1 MNLTH
6 LKYFI
11 ELAETKHYTKAA
23 EHLFITQPSL
33 SHAISQLETELG
45 VPLFEKSGR
54 NTNLTIFGKQFL
66 SCAKNTI
73 NTLNNGIES
82 IHLGSIGAGT
92 IRIGMLRFLGVNFIP
107 IIVKKFLTAYP
118 NVDIHFTFGT
128 GVTNTL
134 VSELIDN
141 HYDVIFSSASNIN
154 NDFLSIAIAKQT
166 LVLIVPTNHPL
177 AQYDSISIKD
187 TLDYPYIYYSQNSGL
202 RAVVDK
208 VFDKVQSKLKIAYE
222 IEETEVIAG
231 LVANN
236 FGIAVVP
243 KMSSFKTL
251 NIKQIEITSPIVERN
266 IYMTTKN
273 NHYLPPVVENFC
285 QFIINET
292 SNNIKSVL

>member
-154 NDFLSIAIAKQT
+154 NDFSSIAIAKQT
-166 LVLIVPTNHPL
+166 LVLIVPANHPL
-177 AQYDSISIKD
+177 AQYDSISIEN
-187 TLDYPYIYYSQNSGL
+187 TLNYPYIYYSQNSGL

-208 VFDKVQSKLKIAYE
+208 VFDKVQNKLKIAYE

>member
-1 MNLTH
+1 MKLTH

-154 NDFLSIAIAKQT
+154 NDFSSITIAKQT

-177 AQYDSISIKD
+177 AQYDSISIED

-208 VFDKVQSKLKIAYE
+208 VFDNVQSKLKIAYE

-285 QFIINET
+285 QFVINET

>member
-73 NTLNNGIES
+73 NALNNGIES

-107 IIVKKFLTAYP
+107 IIVKKFLAAYP
-118 NVDIHFTFGT
+118 NVDIHFTVGT

-154 NDFLSIAIAKQT
+154 NDFSSIAIAKQT

-177 AQYDSISIKD
+177 AQYASISIED

-208 VFDKVQSKLKIAYE
+208 VFDKVQNKLKIAYE

-285 QFIINET
+285 QFVINET

>member
-33 SHAISQLETELG
+33 SHEISQLETELG

-107 IIVKKFLTAYP
+107 IIVKKFLAAYP

-134 VSELIDN
+134 VAELIDN
-141 HYDVIFSSASNIN
+141 HYDVIFSSAPNIN
-154 NDFLSIAIAKQT
+154 NDFSSIAIAKQT

-177 AQYDSISIKD
+177 AKYDSICIED

>member
-82 IHLGSIGAGT
+82 IHLGSIGAGN

-107 IIVKKFLTAYP
+107 IIVKQFLAAYP

-134 VSELIDN
+134 VSELINN

-154 NDFLSIAIAKQT
+154 NDFSSITIAKQT

-177 AQYDSISIKD
+177 AQYDSISIED
-187 TLDYPYIYYSQNSGL
+187 TIDYPYIYYSQNSGL

-285 QFIINET
+285 QFVINET

>member
-107 IIVKKFLTAYP
+107 IIVKKFLATYP

-154 NDFLSIAIAKQT
+154 NDFSSIAIAKQT

-177 AQYDSISIKD
+177 AQYDSISIED
-187 TLDYPYIYYSQNSGL
+187 TLNYPYIYYSQNSGL

-236 FGIAVVP
+236 FGIAIVP

-251 NIKQIEITSPIVERN
+251 NIKQIKITSPIVERN